1 MQGSLYSGNSEK
13 SEKSAKG
20 SELSNLLKKQ
30 FSPGKNINVTHRA
43 YEIIPRNSPYSH
55 HFKTLLN
62 AESFISKKEFQMAI
76 DIYQRLL
83 NKIPLR
89 SSREKIEENI
99 QDIQGFLTDY
109 DEPFSPKVQ
118 LDITY
123 SGPPQG
129 MQSNAP
135 GQAQGGLTGPLG
147 STPIQIQMGMPQM
160 PQIPQMPQGGGQP
173 SGMGGMGGMSPQM
186 GGAPMGGAMPP
197 FSQGQ
202 VPASIPFGFMQVQ
215 ALSDQDH
222 KQQSPTSQKPFGFF
236 DKVKEPDEEHGK
248 AKRPSEDIEPANNTE
263 KLLKELTD
271 GIFQIEKALF
281 ETSKMKVD
289 SENEPE
295 IPSSKEKK
303 TTEDA
308 DQSKG
313 SEAAQAQSKEQGDES
328 QVGQA
333 QSKEQGKESE
343 AGQEQSKEQGD
354 ESQVG
359 QAQAKEQGKE
369 SEADQAQAKEQGAE
383 SQAGKAQ
390 AKEQGEESE
399 SSQAQAK
406 EQGEESESSQAQ
418 GTEQGAESQAGKAQA
433 KEQGE
438 ESESSQAQ
446 AKEQGEESESSQAQ
460 GTEQGE
466 ESQAGKAQAKE
477 QGEESQAS
485 KAQAKEQGEE
495 SESSQAQAK
504 EQGEESE
511 SSQAQAKEQ
520 GEESESS
527 QAQGTEQGE
536 TVTGLTDEDKEP
548 EKELGEGIL
557 QTSGD
562 IGSLDEID
570 EDQSDKGEEESKP
583 PIQEIRGV
591 LELKEPEQEDT
602 PFITITYDF
611 SKIPHQYALSKDHN
625 ILEYAYYKYKPML
638 VKAQRFIRKKQI
650 TKALNY
656 YRVIRDQQ
664 IPDALRNMVDRNIQD
679 ISEYLEKYLMS
690 RPG

>member
-1 MQGSLYSGNSEK
+1 MPPKSKIRNTSLKSFAGKKAARNMQGSLYSGNSEK

-390 AKEQGEESE
+390 AKEQGE
-399 SSQAQAK
+399 
-406 EQGEESESSQAQ
+406 
-418 GTEQGAESQAGKAQA
+418 
-433 KEQGE
+433 
-438 ESESSQAQ
+438 
-446 AKEQGEESESSQAQ
+446 
-460 GTEQGE
+460 
-466 ESQAGKAQAKE
+466 
-477 QGEESQAS
+477 
-485 KAQAKEQGEE
+485 
-495 SESSQAQAK
+495 
-504 EQGEESE
+504 
-511 SSQAQAKEQ
+511 
-520 GEESESS
+520 
-527 QAQGTEQGE
+527 
-536 TVTGLTDEDKEP
+536 TVSGLTDEDKEP